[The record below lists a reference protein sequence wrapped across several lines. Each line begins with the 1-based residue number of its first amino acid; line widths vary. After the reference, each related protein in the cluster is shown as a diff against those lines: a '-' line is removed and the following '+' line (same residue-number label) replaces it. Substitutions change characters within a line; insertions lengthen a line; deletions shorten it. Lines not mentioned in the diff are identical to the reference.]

1 MNFGKINF
9 GNNNQNITAKINGER
24 AVENLAKDIAILA
37 NGITGKTPE
46 DIDFDSIL
54 GYLELLKL
62 ETERV
67 KEGIYAKDN
76 YIYYTSGGK
85 ISFDKQ
91 SKTR

>member
-1 MNFGKINF
+1 MV
-9 GNNNQNITAKINGER
+9 NGT
-24 AVENLAKDIAILA
+24 
-37 NGITGKTPE
+37 TGKKPE

-54 GYLELLKL
+54 GYLELIKL

-76 YIYYTSGGK
+76 SLYYTSGGE